1 MGAGAPPR
9 SPTPSREA
17 LGSGIPV
24 ASHSSSTGSAIGRRH
39 TIREGLAP
47 HGSLS
52 SLRSGASTRSALKR
66 SSISGN
72 VDDAE
77 LEKDATISELTQR
90 VKSLEANAQAAA
102 ENFADQVRALQSRT
116 EEAVDE
122 ATRMEEQLHS
132 KDEEIE
138 GLQAQIMDLE
148 RKNRDQE
155 NIYEAEV
162 GFFFFDLYLFLLEL
176 PSCSGLIWLFAEAC
190 LESRERGTI
199 LQRRGAQY
207 HHSATKRKHHRS
219 PKRKK
224 D

>member
-1 MGAGAPPR
+1 MGISVPPR
-9 SPTPSREA
+9 SPTPSRES

-24 ASHSSSTGSAIGRRH
+24 ASHSSSSSSTTGSAIGRRH
-39 TIREGLAP
+39 TIREGLPGHSP

-52 SLRSGASTRSALKR
+52 SLRAGASARSVLKR

-72 VDDAE
+72 VDDTE
-77 LEKDATISELTQR
+77 LEKDATISDLTQR

-102 ENFADQVRALQSRT
+102 ENFADQVKALQSRT

-138 GLQAQIMDLE
+138 GLQAQIKDLE

-155 NIYEAEV
+155 HIYEAEV
-162 GFFFFDLYLFLLEL
+162 SFFGFL
-176 PSCSGLIWLFAEAC
+176 P
-190 LESRERGTI
+190 T
-199 LQRRGAQY
+199 
-207 HHSATKRKHHRS
+207 
-219 PKRKK
+219 
-224 D
+224 